1 LTIIG
6 RDRRLVLLL
15 GACAVALGGLVYAEI
30 HARPVV
36 ESPQTVGPAR
46 DESAFALPAARKAT
60 SDETGI
66 QAILERPLFSPSRRR
81 PVEQASLETPPPPT
95 PDFALFGVA
104 ITAGRPVALV
114 KRGDGTEYERVGEG
128 GQIGDW
134 TVGQIKTDRISIHQD
149 GVDAELRL
157 EFETPAPA
165 ASATANLSGTPEEA
179 GSSGEAPEPEAQS
192 QQGQA
197 TEPERTGGSEA
208 SVEESPGG

>member
-1 LTIIG
+1 M
-6 RDRRLVLLL
+6 
-15 GACAVALGGLVYAEI
+15 ALGGLVYAEI

-36 ESPQTVGPAR
+36 ESPQTVGPAS
-46 DESAFALPAARKAT
+46 DESAIALPAARKPT

-66 QAILERPLFSPSRRR
+66 QAILERPLFSPSRR
-81 PVEQASLETPPPPT
+81 PPAEQALTEAALPT

-114 KRGDGTEYERVGEG
+114 KRGSGTEYERVSEG

-134 TVGQIKTDRISIHQD
+134 TVGQIKTDRISVHQD
-149 GVDAELRL
+149 GVHAELRL
-157 EFETPAPA
+157 AFETPAPA
-165 ASATANLSGTPEEA
+165 ASATANVSGAPEEA
-179 GSSGEAPEPEAQS
+179 ESSGAVPEPEAQP

-197 TEPERTGGSEA
+197 AEPEPAGGSEA

>member
-1 LTIIG
+1 M
-6 RDRRLVLLL
+6 
-15 GACAVALGGLVYAEI
+15 ALGGLVYAEI

-36 ESPQTVGPAR
+36 ESPPTVGPAS
-46 DESAFALPAARKAT
+46 EASAIALPAARKPT

-66 QAILERPLFSPSRRR
+66 QAILKRPLFSPSRR
-81 PVEQASLETPPPPT
+81 PPAEQTLTEAALPT

-114 KRGDGTEYERVGEG
+114 KRGGGTEYERVSEG

-134 TVGQIKTDRISIHQD
+134 TVGQIKTDRISVHQD
-149 GVDAELRL
+149 GVQAELRL
-157 EFETPAPA
+157 AFETPAPV
-165 ASATANLSGTPEEA
+165 ASATANVSGAPEEA
-179 GSSGEAPEPEAQS
+179 GPSGALPEPEAQP

-197 TEPERTGGSEA
+197 AEPEPAGGAEA

>member
-1 LTIIG
+1 M
-6 RDRRLVLLL
+6 
-15 GACAVALGGLVYAEI
+15 ALGGLVYAEI

-36 ESPQTVGPAR
+36 ESPQTVGPAS
-46 DESAFALPAARKAT
+46 DESAIALPAARKPT

-66 QAILERPLFSPSRRR
+66 QAMLERPLFSPSRRR

-104 ITAGRPVALV
+104 ITAGTPVALV
-114 KRGDGTEYERVGEG
+114 KRGDGTEYERVSEG

-179 GSSGEAPEPEAQS
+179 GSSGAAPEPEAQP
-192 QQGQA
+192 QQDQA
-197 TEPERTGGSEA
+197 TEPARTGDSEE